1 MSEAVAPV
9 TRPSADPL
17 QRRAIALVSGG
28 LDSMLAVKVMQEQ
41 GIHVEGVNFQE
52 RACGVI
58 ASIPLMSTPP
68 G

>member
-28 LDSMLAVKVMQEQ
+28 LDSRLAVKVMQEQ
-41 GIHVEGVNFQE
+41 GIHV
-52 RACGVI
+52 
-58 ASIPLMSTPP
+58 
-68 G
+68 